1 MSGTDQRVIVSLS
14 VSWSICAEQVRVNL
28 RVSIT
33 LTVHSPRA
41 TGFDHMVY
49 YHKVNR
55 VLRWFYIQ
63 HTFSPSICVHCD
75 TGSGVISQSS
85 ELAASSS
92 IFINVDFP
100 VAEIIC
106 HRLFLQSVRSSPIFP
121 SMLILTG
128 VLRGLFVKAIW
139 SIVTYLNTYHLLSVL
154 LHLYSTESLSPTF
167 SYFWSKKM
175 KKREIKLK
183 LELFFELKIKKDS
196 LGGNLYFGV
205 LGFFLANIFFWRA
218 TQIIIVV
225 SDRYRWSRVMASKVF
240 WLIPFNKFGLR
251 DWTGLSTV
259 RGPWRKKLKKIARLF
274 EGSSVQ
280 NGLTWLDNLKIFHFI
295 DIQQNSFNS
304 KEIA

>member
-1 MSGTDQRVIVSLS
+1 MNHKSGFESIVGECTDERNWSKSHRQSQCIV
-14 VSWSICAEQVRVNL
+14 VNL
-28 RVSIT
+28 CRAGPSEFTCLYHFNRAFAESNRVWP
-33 LTVHSPRA
+33 H
-41 TGFDHMVY
+41 GD

-106 HRLFLQSVRSSPIFP
+106 QRLMVQSVRSLPIFP

-154 LHLYSTESLSPTF
+154 LHLYSTESLSTIF
-167 SYFWSKKM
+167 SYLCSKKM
-175 KKREIKLK
+175 KKEKL
-183 LELFFELKIKKDS
+183 
-196 LGGNLYFGV
+196 NW
-205 LGFFLANIFFWRA
+205 N
-218 TQIIIVV
+218 
-225 SDRYRWSRVMASKVF
+225 
-240 WLIPFNKFGLR
+240 
-251 DWTGLSTV
+251 
-259 RGPWRKKLKKIARLF
+259 
-274 EGSSVQ
+274 
-280 NGLTWLDNLKIFHFI
+280 
-295 DIQQNSFNS
+295 
-304 KEIA
+304 